1 MTHTH
6 MYVYTCII
14 VWILSLNTYL
24 PTNHNKSFY
33 LLYVIF
39 DTLETLGQ
47 QKYGMVGLWY
57 WLRDNTWP
65 GIYRRGKL
73 CPKWVILRVGSDSY
87 CGIIIYNIP
96 RTTEAAI
103 IIYVWW
109 KINFW
114 RGQPSN
120 GAFLMRRKFL
130 GFGWLQQIVMF
141 WVEWDSVNSTGVEET
156 FTAWRTHNSCVHL
169 ENLHRKIEKLKRHKF
184 PTKRRKFPTKRRKLF
199 WLFSMR
205 IWTLTC
211 YISANVLRGVWIS
224 EKCEKWKN
232 GSWPCKNPAKQ
243 LKWKFLAETA
253 EISEATIIS

>member
-1 MTHTH
+1 

-120 GAFLMRRKFL
+120 GAFLMRRKSL
-130 GFGWLQQIVMF
+130 DFGWFRKLWCLENEIL
-141 WVEWDSVNSTGVEET
+141 SIPPGVVET
-156 FTAWRTHNSCVHL
+156 FDARTHNSCV
-169 ENLHRKIEKLKRHKF
+169 
-184 PTKRRKFPTKRRKLF
+184 
-199 WLFSMR
+199 
-205 IWTLTC
+205 
-211 YISANVLRGVWIS
+211 
-224 EKCEKWKN
+224 
-232 GSWPCKNPAKQ
+232 Q
-243 LKWKFLAETA
+243 LKNLYQKKWQTETA
-253 EISEATIIS
+253 WIPNQTA